1 MSSSAF
7 GVYIQ
12 TEGHEKL
19 FYKAIKDYIL
29 SLSPTI
35 TCAEDPEEEFN
46 IDSKGSGHIPTL
58 NFSINGTHIFK
69 LYRPMKLIDLG
80 TEAPVKGI
88 CFSMDAVEFIPHGVR
103 EINFRPSNTDTDVVQ
118 SNTGL
123 RGIWIS
129 HIVNTAFV
137 YLNFGSFNQ
146 SRREESSEN
155 GGSVYCLSN
164 NRFYLGLV
172 GGSYGTLTRT
182 NIFNLS
188 SITLYDATAPGLVGT
203 FLSRFTYAAP
213 PGSIDYIKSSIYM
226 SNNEKVF
233 ENRVIYDSTT
243 VTIGNTVSLKD
254 GSYVAVGTHQLV
266 KVS

>member
-1 MSSSAF
+1 MGSSAF
-7 GVYIQ
+7 GIYIQ

-46 IDSKGSGHIPTL
+46 ADLKGSGHIPTL

-69 LYRPMKLIDLG
+69 LYRPMRLRDLG
-80 TEAPVKGI
+80 METPVKGI
-88 CFSMDAVEFIPHGVR
+88 CFSMDAVGSIPHGVR
-103 EINFRPSNTDTDVVQ
+103 EINFRPSDTDTGVTQ
-118 SNTGL
+118 INTGL

-129 HIVNTAFV
+129 HIINTAFV
-137 YLNFGSFNQ
+137 YFNFGSFNQ

-155 GGSVYCLSN
+155 GGPVYCSSDGK
-164 NRFYLGLV
+164 FYLGLV
-172 GGSYGTLTRT
+172 GGHSGTLTRA
-182 NIFNLS
+182 NIFDLS
-188 SITLYDATAPGLVGT
+188 GVTLYDATATGLVGS

-226 SNNEKVF
+226 NNNEKVF
-233 ENRVIYDSTT
+233 ENRAIYDSTT
-243 VTIGNTVSLKD
+243 VTIGDTVSLKD
-254 GSYVAVGTHQLV
+254 GAYVAIGTHQLV